1 MIAGTDKKPKNLKKG
16 SAEKP
21 LFISKHINIIPKIK
35 VRKVIT
41 KYFSVLILSKL
52 YFFFIK
58 YKKIING
65 KRKYAINRN
74 TCI

>member
-1 MIAGTDKKPKNLKKG
+1 MLLIFIIYMIAGTDKKPKILKKD

-21 LFISKHINIIPKIK
+21 LFISKHTNIIPKIK

-52 YFFFIK
+52 YNLLPLRIG
-58 YKKIING
+58 I
-65 KRKYAINRN
+65 
-74 TCI
+74 